1 MHKRTLD
8 ISTCILLITHDRQ
21 RRTEKK
27 KSTVLHY
34 PRSTTEMQLYVPAV
48 LEHSPWLSRRRDLCP
63 NSRCHGARDDT
74 KDICV
79 HIYRWC
85 VCALNARQY
94 ATLPRLTP
102 TERHVV
108 MYDVWVFP
116 AHRSLCAA
124 LPDLTAAVLSQFC
137 DCSSA
142 QRTVS
147 MLSTLL
153 FRMSVSLKNCII
165 HRRRAC
171 LYMLSTTEGARRA
184 MQV

>member
-1 MHKRTLD
+1 
-8 ISTCILLITHDRQ
+8 
-21 RRTEKK
+21 
-27 KSTVLHY
+27 
-34 PRSTTEMQLYVPAV
+34 MQVP
-48 LEHSPWLSRRRDLCP
+48 PKCSRRIDPGP

-74 KDICV
+74 KTYVC
-79 HIYRWC
+79 IYIWC
-85 VCALNARQY
+85 VGALNARQY
-94 ATLPRLTP
+94 AMLPRLTP

-116 AHRSLCAA
+116 SAPLPVCGVARSDCCS
-124 LPDLTAAVLSQFC
+124 VVQFC